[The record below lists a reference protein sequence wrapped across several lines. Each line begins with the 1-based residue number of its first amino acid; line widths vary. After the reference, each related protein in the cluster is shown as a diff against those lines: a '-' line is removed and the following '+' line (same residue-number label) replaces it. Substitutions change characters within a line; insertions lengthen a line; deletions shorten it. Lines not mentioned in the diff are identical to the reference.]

1 MRRVVTGQ
9 REDGVSVFVED
20 REIEGVVPPVLG
32 GNRIWEM
39 WGADAPPV
47 LPTDGTPPDR
57 HGYFAPR
64 EGYRFGFFSIPP
76 LSHQAPALADLDA
89 AIAETE
95 RMLPGMTA
103 AVTDNEGMHFTDT
116 IDFLIVISGEV
127 HLDLDSGES
136 RHLRAGDCV
145 VQNGTN
151 HAWYNRH
158 PDETCLIFVAFIG
171 AERDG

>member
-9 REDGVSVFVED
+9 REDGRSVVVED
-20 REIEGVVPPVLG
+20 RDVEPVVPPVLG

-47 LPTDGTPPDR
+47 LPTDGTEPDR
-57 HGYFAPR
+57 HGYFAPAD
-64 EGYRFGFFSIPP
+64 GYRFGFFSIPP
-76 LSHQAPALADLDA
+76 ASRVEQIDDLDA

-116 IDFLIVISGEV
+116 VDFLIVMSGEV
-127 HLDLDSGES
+127 HLELDGGDS
-136 RHLRAGDCV
+136 RVLTAGDCV

-158 PDETCLIFVAFIG
+158 PDATCVIFVAFVG
-171 AERDG
+171 AERRA

>member
-9 REDGVSVFVED
+9 REDGMSVVVED
-20 REIEGVVPPVLG
+20 REIDGVVPPVLG

-39 WGADAPPV
+39 WGDDAPPT
-47 LPTDGTPPDR
+47 LPTDGTDPQR
-57 HGYFAPR
+57 HGYFAGPN
-64 EGYRFGFFSIPP
+64 GYRFGFFSIPP
-76 LSHQAPALADLDA
+76 TSHRAPEITDLDA

-116 IDFLIVISGEV
+116 IDFLIVMSGEV

-136 RHLRAGDCV
+136 RVLKAGDCV

-151 HAWYNRH
+151 HAWYNHH

-171 AERDG
+171 ARRDG